1 MLKNMRSF
9 EVSSG
14 DFSCIWGCAED
25 ESDAVEGVVEAS
37 GESSKD
43 PDDAEAIINDTCGMG
58 RKGYRQWCDGS
69 DVWVCGVYMDISV
82 AICLRCI
89 GRKIQG
95 PRALVVTFVFRA
107 QAIRAADSEPWED
120 KSTTT
125 SRRWRIILGLW
136 REKRKR
142 KEAGRGVHHG
152 KKKAA
157 S

>member
-1 MLKNMRSF
+1 MMRRPSLMIRA
-9 EVSSG
+9 G
-14 DFSCIWGCAED
+14 W
-25 ESDAVEGVVEAS
+25 
-37 GESSKD
+37 
-43 PDDAEAIINDTCGMG
+43 G

-69 DVWVCGVYMDISV
+69 DVWVCGVYMDICV